1 MGFLS
6 DHVERVRKDLER
18 KPLDDAA
25 LLARATATPPP
36 RDFASALRRDRP
48 SVIAEIKRASPSA
61 GDIADVDPGATAEAL
76 ERAGAASLSV
86 LTEPRHFDGSLSDLR
101 AARVKTGIPIL
112 RKDFLVHP
120 AQVMEARAFG
130 ADAVLLITACL
141 SDSELHALL
150 QTATDLELTAL
161 VETHSEQD
169 LERAIASGAQVI
181 GVNARDLE
189 SLEVDEDRALALA
202 ATIPSERT
210 VVFESGIS
218 TRAQVERAVEAGAHA
233 VLVGTALMRAKNP
246 AAKLRQLRGEL
257 ASVAGLSTHDVETDT

>member
-1 MGFLS
+1 M
-6 DHVERVRKDLER
+6 
-18 KPLDDAA
+18 
-25 LLARATATPPP
+25 
-36 RDFASALRRDRP
+36 
-48 SVIAEIKRASPSA
+48 
-61 GDIADVDPGATAEAL
+61 
-76 ERAGAASLSV
+76 
-86 LTEPRHFDGSLSDLR
+86 
-101 AARVKTGIPIL
+101 
-112 RKDFLVHP
+112 
-120 AQVMEARAFG
+120 
-130 ADAVLLITACL
+130 LLITACL
-141 SDSELHALL
+141 SDSELHALS